1 MKNGKEESGCGC
13 GIYSAAAH
21 FSTTVFSLS
30 PLQLSSSP
38 SRCCIPHLESAKA
51 GSGGSCGI
59 FGCGPGCC
67 ESASTISAVE
77 SATEGAALASPPS
90 FGPQPG
96 ATKSP
101 CLHLNSFVLC
111 PFSHFSL
118 LPHSCLCQTSVA
130 CHSLFLLLETRFVSH
145 LQNLPSSS
153 ECLLSG
159 GRSLNSVF
167 DSTSITPLIPSA
179 SYTQHRQDGKD

>member
-30 PLQLSSSP
+30 PLQLSSP
-38 SRCCIPHLESAKA
+38 PQDAAYHTLNLLRQVRGAVVVFLGVARA
-51 GSGGSCGI
+51 V
-59 FGCGPGCC
+59 
-67 ESASTISAVE
+67 VE

-101 CLHLNSFVLC
+101 CLHLTSFVLC

-118 LPHSCLCQTSVA
+118 LPYSCLCQTSVA

-145 LQNLPSSS
+145 LPNLPPPVNV
-153 ECLLSG
+153 C
-159 GRSLNSVF
+159 
-167 DSTSITPLIPSA
+167 
-179 SYTQHRQDGKD
+179 